1 MSITLNTQAERDFLA
16 DLVRA
21 YQAGLGR
28 APDNAG
34 LEYWFNV
41 GKANGFNLIETTKG
55 FLPPEVLMQSPGHFV
70 DDLYHSV
77 AGCTY
82 GLARLGSPEALWL
95 WRDVLG
101 VAL

>member
-1 MSITLNTQAERDFLA
+1 MKKLRENIAIGA
-16 DLVRA
+16 ALV
-21 YQAGLGR
+21 L
-28 APDNAG
+28 
-34 LEYWFNV
+34 LF
-41 GKANGFNLIETTKG
+41 
-55 FLPPEVLMQSPGHFV
+55 
-70 DDLYHSV
+70 